1 MGTSG
6 TTSPASST
14 RGDGGRRK
22 GGSMSLRE
30 FFLPRPGG
38 PKRDDLS
45 SMGPSYLRSYL
56 VMRILI
62 GSIGILLPIVLI
74 ICAGSFVDGWAD
86 LRGSLSA
93 YYHSGMRDVF
103 VGSMYAVAAFLVT
116 YKVVELRFEGI
127 VSGLA
132 GLSAFVLATFPTD
145 LPKGLDSPETP
156 LQIEVGQGTVSNVHY
171 GAAIA
176 FIGFLTL
183 ISIYFAIDEAW
194 RQQGLGRL
202 GKKFWLA
209 YHSFCAFVMVVAAAY
224 MILANGLETLPRAY
238 SLLIGESV
246 AIAAFGA
253 SWLAKGAEW
262 RMLFGRPEP
271 SQVPS
276 E

>member
-1 MGTSG
+1 
-6 TTSPASST
+6 
-14 RGDGGRRK
+14 
-22 GGSMSLRE
+22 MSWRE

-38 PKRDDLS
+38 PQRDDLS

-56 VMRILI
+56 VLRILI
-62 GSIGILLPIVLI
+62 GSVGIFLPVVLI

-116 YKVVELRFEGI
+116 YKIVELRFEAI

-132 GLSAFVLATFPTD
+132 GLSAFVLATFPTE
-145 LPKGLDSPETP
+145 LPKGASGETP
-156 LQIEVGQGTVSNVHY
+156 LQIEVGQGTVSKVHY

-183 ISIYFAIDEAW
+183 ISIYFAIDEAR
-194 RQQGLGRL
+194 RQQGVGRL
-202 GKKFWLA
+202 GTRFWLV
-209 YHSFCAFVMVVAAAY
+209 YHSFFAFVMLVAGAY
-224 MILANGLETLPRAY
+224 MILANGLETLPREY
-238 SLLIGESV
+238 SLLVGESV

-262 RMLFGRPEP
+262 RMLFGRPP
-271 SQVPS
+271 PS
-276 E
+276 EVHSG